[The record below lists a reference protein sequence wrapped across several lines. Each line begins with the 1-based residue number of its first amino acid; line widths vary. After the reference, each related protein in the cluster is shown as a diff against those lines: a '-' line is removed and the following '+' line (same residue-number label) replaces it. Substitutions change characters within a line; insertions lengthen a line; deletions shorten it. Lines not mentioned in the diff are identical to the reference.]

1 MLRKQFNPFGRSK
14 WTRARS
20 VSDAPQ
26 RICLANRV
34 LTDPTLFAERHGN
47 VARRCSDLLS
57 KKNPSE
63 LVRLDYAVVEA
74 SGLVR
79 PQSGGKRSE
88 TKRYII
94 SNYPLA

>member
-47 VARRCSDLLS
+47 VARWCSNLLS
-57 KKNPSE
+57 KKN
-63 LVRLDYAVVEA
+63 
-74 SGLVR
+74 
-79 PQSGGKRSE
+79 KRAFWFAWVM
-88 TKRYII
+88 
-94 SNYPLA
+94 LW